1 MRKPS
6 TGILSITVKSPLKNG
21 DNTEGCL
28 PEGWEDYL
36 FEVLKES
43 EFLDFWPIGPDI
55 INVNEM
61 DSQGIHHNVPKSRS
75 FIQVKYITWQF

>member
-1 MRKPS
+1 MKCHEKTPNRNFINF
-6 TGILSITVKSPLKNG
+6 GESPLKNG

-36 FEVLKES
+36 FVVLKKS
-43 EFLDFWPIGPDI
+43 EFLDFWPIVPDI

-61 DSQGIHHNVPKSRS
+61 DS
-75 FIQVKYITWQF
+75 